1 MIPPILHGLLWL
13 ARAALRAGRL
23 PVQAAHGYADPAYR
37 PPRLPFVSIV
47 GPLAVA
53 QDRGRDA
60 TKPREAMFQLPG
72 HLLGSMRP
80 TPASVPAG
88 TLSLRF
94 DGDAS
99 VTVSVAGGNLQ
110 PDSAARQVATQ
121 IEAALHAAVAAGE
134 YRNTDGSAVID
145 PARRAELAL
154 STCRWDAVGRRFAIS
169 SGRRGTA
176 EGVRRSSVE
185 LIGAAPGATAGALGF
200 SDAVSVDGRLKR
212 HKLPAPRA
220 MTVDVRLEL
229 WAASQGELAAMT
241 DDLARLAEARTSFA
255 TRPALLAADA
265 NAGDTTLRLLPEGE
279 PLTPASLVLLEA
291 ADGPNERVSNRA
303 FAAPPGALLAGPP
316 RFRLSG
322 ASTLGF
328 DVNPTPLIPSPLDRD
343 HPAPRG
349 IALSLGVSIPGAS
362 AGQVFRLASLQHG
375 ADAVLVVDVEF
386 SSSGGQLFADVI
398 SRAAF
403 SSGGVSNQAETRQRI
418 VASSP
423 ASSERP
429 FERGTVIHVAV
440 VVSTGHIESWV
451 DGEARAVDAQPAP
464 VVGQGGLLGGSDM
477 RLSIGGGAGNPLPID
492 VRHAHLFS
500 EPIGAFDVRLR
511 SSLAA
516 VRHFVP
522 GTRLRLARTEDGYA
536 PGQER
541 AETTVVSV
549 DGDTLTIFPA
559 VEDTWPRGRTLL
571 FADELF
577 LQQIELRRRDDL
589 LNQLYRL
596 SVDYRIAALLESDF
610 PEASAPLVELPV
622 VDVRTLS
629 AARAAQGVPSVKV
642 VA

>member
-53 QDRGRDA
+53 QDRGRDT

-72 HLLGSMRP
+72 HLLGSARP
-80 TPASVPAG
+80 TPASVPGGSLA
-88 TLSLRF
+88 LRF

-99 VTVSVAGGNLQ
+99 VTVSVAGGDLQ
-110 PDSAARQVATQ
+110 PDAAARGVAAQ
-121 IEAALHAAVAAGE
+121 IESLLRAAVDAGE
-134 YRNTDGSAVID
+134 YRNADGSIVTD
-145 PARRAELAL
+145 LARRAELSL
-154 STCRWDAVGRRFAIS
+154 VTCRWDASVRRFAIS

-176 EGVRRSSVE
+176 EGLRRSSVE
-185 LIGAAPGATAGALGF
+185 RLPVPSAAGLALGF
-200 SDAVSVDGRLKR
+200 DDALSVEGRLKR

-229 WAASQGELAAMT
+229 WAGSQGELAAMT
-241 DDLARLAEARTSFA
+241 DDLARLVEARTSFA

-265 NAGDTTLRLLPEGE
+265 NAGDTTLRVLSEGE

-291 ADGPNERVSNRA
+291 ADGPRDRVSNRA
-303 FAAPPGALLAGPP
+303 FSAPDGALLSGPP

-322 ASTLGF
+322 AQALAL
-328 DVNPTPLIPSPLDRD
+328 DVNPTPLIPSPLDTG

-349 IALSLGVSIPGAS
+349 IALSIGVSVTGAS
-362 AGQVFRLASLQHG
+362 GGQRFRLALLEHG
-375 ADAVLVVDVEF
+375 AAAVLVVELEF
-386 SSSGGQLFADVI
+386 ASSAGQLFADVI
-398 SRAAF
+398 STATF
-403 SSGGVSNQAETRQRI
+403 SSGGASNQAETRQR
-418 VASSP
+418 VLASSP

-429 FERGTVIHVAV
+429 FERGVVIHVAV
-440 VVSTGHIESWV
+440 VVSTGQIESWV
-451 DGEARAVDAQPAP
+451 DGEARAQGAEPAP
-464 VVGQGGLLGGSDM
+464 VVGQGSLLGGSDM
-477 RLSIGGGAGNPLPID
+477 RLSVGAGVGGNPLPID
-492 VRHAHLFS
+492 VRHVHLFS
-500 EPIGAFDVRLR
+500 EPLGAFDARLR
-511 SSLAA
+511 SSLAS

-522 GTRLRLARTEDGYA
+522 GQKLRLAYSEDGCS
-536 PGQER
+536 PGQPR

-549 DGDTLTIFPA
+549 DGDTLTVFPS
-559 VEDTWPRGRTLL
+559 VEDHWPRGRTLL

-577 LQQIELRRRDDL
+577 LQQVELRRRDDL

-629 AARAAQGVPSVKV
+629 AARAIHGVPSVKV

>member
-72 HLLGSMRP
+72 HLLGSARAA
-80 TPASVPAG
+80 PASVPAG
-88 TLSLRF
+88 ALALRF

-110 PDSAARQVATQ
+110 PDSAARQVAAQ
-121 IEAALHAAVAAGE
+121 IEAVLHAAIDAGE
-134 YRNTDGSAVID
+134 FRNADGSIVTD
-145 PARRAELAL
+145 PLRRAELSL
-154 STCRWDAVGRRFAIS
+154 VTCRWDAAGRRFAIS

-185 LIGAAPGATAGALGF
+185 RLPGVSATALALGF
-200 SDAVSVDGRLKR
+200 DDAVSVDGRLKR

-265 NAGDTTLRLLPEGE
+265 NAGDTALRLLPEGE
-279 PLTPASLVLLEA
+279 PVTPASLALLEA
-291 ADGPNERVSNRA
+291 ADGLRDRVSNRA
-303 FAAPPGALLAGPP
+303 FSAPDGALLSGPP

-322 ASTLGF
+322 TQTLGF
-328 DVNPTPLIPSPLDRD
+328 EVNPTPLIPSPLDIG

-349 IALSLGVSIPGAS
+349 IALSLGVSITGAS
-362 AGQVFRLASLQHG
+362 AGQRFELARLAQGSEP
-375 ADAVLVVDVEF
+375 VLTVELEF
-386 SSSGGQLFADVI
+386 TSNAGQLFADVI
-398 SRAAF
+398 STATFA
-403 SSGGVSNQAETRQRI
+403 SGGVSNQAVTRQR
-418 VASSP
+418 VLASSP

-429 FERGTVIHVAV
+429 FERGLVIHVAV
-440 VVSTGHIESWV
+440 VVSTGQIESWV
-451 DGEARAVDAQPAP
+451 DGEARAPGALPEP
-464 VVGQGGLLGGSDM
+464 VVGQGRLLGGSDM
-477 RLSIGGGAGNPLPID
+477 QLSIGASGAGNPLPID

-500 EPIGAFDVRLR
+500 EPLGAFDVRLR
-511 SSLAA
+511 ASLAS
-516 VRHFVP
+516 VRQFVP
-522 GTRLRLARTEDGYA
+522 GQRLRLARSEDGYS

-541 AETTVVSV
+541 AETTVVSI

-559 VEDTWPRGRTLL
+559 VEDQWPRGRTLL

-577 LQQIELRRRDDL
+577 LQQVELRRRDDL

-629 AARAAQGVPSVKV
+629 AARAAHGVPSVKV

>member
-13 ARAALRAGRL
+13 ARAALRAGRV

-47 GPLAVA
+47 GPLAVG

-60 TKPREAMFQLPG
+60 TRPREAMFQLPG
-72 HLLGSMRP
+72 HLLGSARAAP
-80 TPASVPAG
+80 SSVPAG
-88 TLSLRF
+88 SLALRF

-99 VTVSVAGGNLQ
+99 VTVSVAGGDLQ
-110 PDSAARQVATQ
+110 PDTAARQVAGQ
-121 IEAALHAAVAAGE
+121 LQAALHAAIDAGE
-134 YRNTDGSAVID
+134 FRNADGSSVTD
-145 PARRAELAL
+145 PARRAELGL
-154 STCRWDAVGRRFAIS
+154 ITCRWDAAGRRFAIS

-185 LIGAAPGATAGALGF
+185 KLPGVSAAAQALGF
-200 SDAVSVDGRLKR
+200 DDATSIEGRMKR

-279 PLTPASLVLLEA
+279 PITPASLALLEA
-291 ADGPNERVSNRA
+291 ADGLYERVSNRA
-303 FAAPPGALLAGPP
+303 FTAPDGALLSEPP

-322 ASTLGF
+322 AQALGF
-328 DVNPTPLIPSPLDRD
+328 EVNPTPLIPSPLDVG

-349 IALSLGVSIPGAS
+349 LALSLGVSITGAS
-362 AGQVFRLASLQHG
+362 AGQRFRLARLDHG
-375 ADAVLVVDVEF
+375 AEPVLMVELEF
-386 SSSGGQLFADVI
+386 ASNGGQLFADVI
-398 SRAAF
+398 STATF
-403 SSGGVSNQAETRQRI
+403 TSGGVSNQAVTRQR
-418 VASSP
+418 VLASNP

-429 FERGTVIHVAV
+429 FERGAVIHVAV
-440 VVSTGHIESWV
+440 VVSTGQIESWV
-451 DGEARAVDAQPAP
+451 DGEARAQGAEPAP
-464 VVGQGGLLGGSDM
+464 VIGQGSLLGGDDM
-477 RLSIGGGAGNPLPID
+477 QLSIGGGSGNPLPIE

-500 EPIGAFDVRLR
+500 EPLGAFDPRLR
-511 SSLAA
+511 ASLAS

-522 GTRLRLARTEDGYA
+522 GQKLRLARSDDGYS

-559 VEDTWPRGRTLL
+559 VEDHWPRGRTLL

-577 LQQIELRRRDDL
+577 LQQVELRRRDDL

-629 AARAAQGVPSVKV
+629 AARAAHGVPSVKV